1 MCGIAGVIARDPTRD
16 VTAVLERL
24 SGALAHR
31 GPDASGSRFERG
43 RSIGIGHRRLSIVDL
58 ACGLQPMTGED
69 GRVWV
74 SYNGEIYNHRDVRRE
89 LESLGHTFRTNADT
103 EVLVHGWEEW
113 GTGLVERLNGIFAFA
128 VFDGRKAG
136 GELWLARDPVG
147 VKPLYV
153 GQTDGLWWFTSE
165 LAAARETGLVG
176 DTLRSEAFDEFLV
189 YRFVPSPG
197 TFYPNAWKLPPS
209 TLCRLALDDL
219 PAGMPAFQPYVT
231 SIRPAAIPVSEGEWE
246 EALRDGLAAA
256 VRRQLMADVP
266 VGSLL
271 SGGVDSTVVT
281 RLMRDALPE
290 PPATFGIGFASE
302 PEGGELANA
311 RRAAQAL
318 GVPLTEVQVA
328 DADYRAA
335 WPAHAARLG
344 EPIANS
350 GVLLV
355 GMLCAEVRKTHK
367 VVLTGQG
374 ADEPLGGY
382 PRHAGE
388 RYYPLVRHLAP
399 LLRRL
404 PERVATSDRVRRVAR
419 LAAEP
424 DEARRFTEILAVFSP
439 AEAAALTRNGSD
451 ADALADPVRRALP
464 DRADGDSLN
473 RLLRADARL
482 SLADDLLVVADH
494 MSMAQS
500 VELRVPFLDLEYF
513 GLLERMPGHYKVSA
527 LGERKWLYRRAVA
540 PLLPETIRDDLTG
553 VRARIGRKLGFAT
566 PIDRWFG
573 EWLRGDAEAYLTG
586 AGARAIDHL
595 DRNGI
600 RTLIAD
606 VRDRGAPRTRQLLAL
621 FVLEAWL
628 RGQGSPAGM
637 EIEQ

>member
-1 MCGIAGVIARDPTRD
+1 VCGIAGVIARDPTRD
-16 VTAVLERL
+16 VTAVLARL

-43 RSIGIGHRRLSIVDL
+43 RSVGLGHRRLSIVDL

-74 SYNGEIYNHRDVRRE
+74 TYNGEIYNHLDVRRD
-89 LESLGHTFRTNADT
+89 LESLGHTFRTKADT

-113 GTGLVERLNGIFAFA
+113 GPRLVERLNGIFAFA
-128 VFDGRKAG
+128 VFDGRKGA

-147 VKPLYV
+147 VKPVYV
-153 GQTDGLWWFTSE
+153 GQTDGLWWFASE

-176 DTLRSEAFDEFLV
+176 DRYRPAAFDEFLV

-219 PAGMPAFQPYVT
+219 PAGMPAFQPYAT
-231 SIRPAAIPVSEGEWE
+231 AIRPAVIPASEGEWK

-271 SGGVDSTVVT
+271 SGGVDSTVIT
-281 RLMRDALPE
+281 RLMRDSLPE
-290 PPATFGIGFASE
+290 PPAAFGIGFDSE
-302 PEGGELANA
+302 PDGGELANA
-311 RRAAQAL
+311 RRAATAL
-318 GVPLTEVQVA
+318 GVPLAEVRVS
-328 DADYRAA
+328 DAEYRAA

-388 RYYPLVRHLAP
+388 RYYPIARHFTP
-399 LLRRL
+399 LLHHL
-404 PERVATSDRVRRVAR
+404 PERMAASDRVRRVAR
-419 LAAEP
+419 LAGEA
-424 DEARRFTEILAVFSP
+424 DEARRFTEILAVFAPS
-439 AEAAALTRNGSD
+439 EAAALTRQGTD
-451 ADALADPVRRALP
+451 PDALADPVRRVLP
-464 DRADGDSLN
+464 DGDEGDSLN

-494 MSMAQS
+494 MSMAHS

-513 GLLERMPGHYKVSA
+513 GLLEQMPGRYKVSA

-540 PLLPETIRDDLTG
+540 PLLPPTIRADLTG
-553 VRARIGRKLGFAT
+553 VRARLGRKLGFAT

-586 AGARAIDHL
+586 PTARAMAYL
-595 DRNGI
+595 DRD
-600 RTLIAD
+600 RVRHLIAD
-606 VRDRGAPRTRQLLAL
+606 VRDRDAPRTRQLLAL
-621 FVLEAWL
+621 FVLEAWM
-628 RGQGSPAGM
+628 RGDGSAG
-637 EIEQ
+637 ESRP

>member
-1 MCGIAGVIARDPTRD
+1 MCGIAGVIARDPARD
-16 VTAVLERL
+16 VTRVLERL

-31 GPDASGSRFERG
+31 GPDASGTRFERG
-43 RSIGIGHRRLSIVDL
+43 RSVGLGHRRLSIVDL

-74 SYNGEIYNHRDVRRE
+74 SYNGEIYNHRDVRRD
-89 LESLGHTFRTNADT
+89 LEALGHTFRTNADT

-113 GTGLVERLNGIFAFA
+113 GPGLVERLNGIFAFA
-128 VFDGRKAG
+128 IFDGRRGA

-153 GQTDGLWWFTSE
+153 GQTDGLWWFSSE
-165 LAAARETGLVG
+165 LAAAREAGLVG
-176 DTLRSEAFDEFLV
+176 DTLRAAAFDEFLV

-209 TLCRLALDDL
+209 TLCRLSLDEL
-219 PAGMPAFQPYVT
+219 PVGMPVFRSYTTA
-231 SIRPAAIPVSEGEWE
+231 IRPSAVPATTGEWE

-271 SGGVDSTVVT
+271 SGGVDSTVIT

-290 PPATFGIGFASE
+290 PPAAFGIGFASE
-302 PEGGELANA
+302 PDGGELANA
-311 RRAAQAL
+311 RRAAGAL
-318 GVPLTEVQVA
+318 GVPLTEVRVTDESYLAQ
-328 DADYRAA
+328 
-335 WPAHAARLG
+335 WPAHAGRLG

-355 GMLCAEVRKTHK
+355 GMLCAEVRNTHK

-388 RYYPLVRHLAP
+388 RYYPIARLLGP
-399 LLRRL
+399 LLHHI
-404 PERVATSDRVRRVAR
+404 PEGLAASDRVRRVSR
-419 LAAEP
+419 LAGEP
-424 DEARRFTEILAVFSP
+424 DEARRFAEILAVFSP
-439 AEAAALTRNGSD
+439 QEAAGLTRSAVD
-451 ADALADPVRRALP
+451 PDALVDPVRRALP
-464 DRADGDSLN
+464 DRGDGDSLN

-482 SLADDLLVVADH
+482 SLADDLLIVADH

-513 GLLERMPGHYKVSA
+513 GLIERMPGRYKVSA
-527 LGERKWLYRRAVA
+527 LGARKWLYRRAVA
-540 PLLPETIRDDLTG
+540 PLLPADIRGDLTG
-553 VRARIGRKLGFAT
+553 LAARLGPKLGFAT

-573 EWLRGDAEAYLTG
+573 DWLRGDADAYLTG
-586 AGARAIDHL
+586 PKARGMDYLSRDAVSAV
-595 DRNGI
+595 
-600 RTLIAD
+600 IAS

-628 RGQGSPAGM
+628 RGERTLPGNDNG
-637 EIEQ
+637 

>member
-1 MCGIAGVIARDPTRD
+1 MCGIAGVIARDPAAD

-31 GPDASGSRFERG
+31 GPDASGARFERG
-43 RSIGIGHRRLSIVDL
+43 RSVGLGHRRLSIVDL

-74 SYNGEIYNHRDVRRE
+74 SYNGEIYNHLDVRRE

-113 GTGLVERLNGIFAFA
+113 GPRLVERLNGIFAFA
-128 VFDGRKAG
+128 VFDGRQGA
-136 GELWLARDPVG
+136 GELWLARDPIG
-147 VKPLYV
+147 VKPVYV
-153 GQTDGLWWFTSE
+153 GRTDGLWWFTSE
-165 LAAARETGLVG
+165 LAAARDTGLVG
-176 DTLRSEAFDEFLV
+176 DTYRPAAFDEFLV

-219 PAGMPAFQPYVT
+219 PTGMPAFQPYT
-231 SIRPAAIPVSEGEWE
+231 SAIRPASIPAAEGEWK
-246 EALRDGLAAA
+246 EALRDGLGAA

-271 SGGVDSTVVT
+271 SGGVDSTVIT

-290 PPATFGIGFASE
+290 PPAAFGIGFDSE
-302 PEGGELANA
+302 PDGGELANA
-311 RRAAQAL
+311 RRAAAAL
-318 GVPLTEVQVA
+318 GVPLQEVRVS
-328 DADYRAA
+328 DAAYRAA

-388 RYYPLVRHLAP
+388 RYYPFVRHLAP
-399 LLRRL
+399 LLHHL
-404 PERVATSDRVRRVAR
+404 PERMAASDRVRRVAR
-419 LAAEP
+419 LAGEAA
-424 DEARRFTEILAVFSP
+424 EARRFTEILAVFSP
-439 AEAAALTRNGSD
+439 LEATALTRHGAD
-451 ADALADPVRRALP
+451 PDALADPVRRALP
-464 DRADGDSLN
+464 DDGDGDSLN

-494 MSMAQS
+494 MSMAHS

-513 GLLERMPGHYKVSA
+513 ALLERMPGRYKVSA

-540 PLLPETIRDDLTG
+540 PLLPETIRGELTG
-553 VRARIGRKLGFAT
+553 LRARLGRKLGFAT
-566 PIDRWFG
+566 PIDRWFR
-573 EWLRGDAEAYLTG
+573 EWLAGDAEAYLTG
-586 AGARAIDHL
+586 AAARTTEYLSCDGVRA
-595 DRNGI
+595 
-600 RTLIAD
+600 LIAS

-628 RGQGSPAGM
+628 RGSEG
-637 EIEQ
+637 

>member
-1 MCGIAGVIARDPTRD
+1 MCGIAGVIARDPGRD
-16 VTAVLERL
+16 VTAMVERL
-24 SGALAHR
+24 SNALAHR
-31 GPDASGSRFERG
+31 GPDASGVHFERG
-43 RSIGIGHRRLSIVDL
+43 RSVGLGHRRLSIVDL

-69 GRVWV
+69 RRVWV

-89 LESLGHTFRTNADT
+89 LEDLGHSFATNADT

-113 GTGLVERLNGIFAFA
+113 GAGLVERLNGIFAFA
-128 VFDGRKAG
+128 VFDGRRGA

-153 GQTDGLWWFTSE
+153 GQTDGHWWFTSE

-176 DTLRSEAFDEFLV
+176 DTLRPEAFDEFLV

-209 TLCRLALDDL
+209 TLCRLSLDAL
-219 PAGMPAFQPYVT
+219 PAGMPEFQPYST
-231 SIRPAAIPVSEGEWE
+231 SILPSAVPATEGEWE

-256 VRRQLMADVP
+256 VRRQLMSDVP

-271 SGGVDSTVVT
+271 SGGVDSTVIT

-290 PPATFGIGFASE
+290 PPATFGIGFSSE

-311 RRAAQAL
+311 RRAALAL
-318 GVPLTEVQVA
+318 GVPLTEVRVS
-328 DADYRAA
+328 DRDYRAQ
-335 WPAHAARLG
+335 WPMHAGGLG

-355 GMLCAEVRKTHK
+355 GMLCAEVRRTHK

-388 RYYPLVRHLAP
+388 RFYPVARHFAS
-399 LLRRL
+399 LLQRV
-404 PERVATSDRVRRVAR
+404 PENVAASDRVRRVAR
-419 LAAEP
+419 LAGEA

-439 AEAAALTRNGSD
+439 RDAAALTRNRLD
-451 ADALADPVRRALP
+451 PDALADPVRRALP
-464 DRADGDSLN
+464 DRTDGDSLN

-482 SLADDLLVVADH
+482 SLADDLLIVADH

-513 GLLERMPGHYKVSA
+513 GLLERMPGRYKVSA

-540 PLLPETIRDDLTG
+540 PLLPETIRGNLTG
-553 VRARIGRKLGFAT
+553 LRARLGRKLGFAT
-566 PIDRWFG
+566 PIDRWFR
-573 EWLRGDAEAYLTG
+573 EWLSGDAEAYLTG
-586 AGARAIDHL
+586 PKARAMDHL
-595 DRNGI
+595 SREGV
-600 RTLIAD
+600 RALIAS
-606 VRDRGAPRTRQLLAL
+606 VRDHGAPRTRQLLAL

-628 RGQGSPAGM
+628 RGSPD
-637 EIEQ
+637 